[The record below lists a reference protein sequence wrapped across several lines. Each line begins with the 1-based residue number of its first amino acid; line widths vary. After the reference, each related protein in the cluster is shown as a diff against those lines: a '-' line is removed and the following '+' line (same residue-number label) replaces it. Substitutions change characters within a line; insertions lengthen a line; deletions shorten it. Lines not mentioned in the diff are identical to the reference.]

1 MSTTKKSA
9 AKASVKKSTT
19 KTATKPVTKEAA
31 AAKAPIKA
39 TPKAEKEQMVL
50 YTIRLA
56 PSAVN
61 ELKARAAKQGVTH
74 AAIAR
79 SYIETGLAKAA

>member
-9 AKASVKKSTT
+9 AKAPAKKP
-19 KTATKPVTKEAA
+19 TAEAAAKPAAKKVA

-39 TPKAEKEQMVL
+39 APKAEKEQMVL

-56 PSAVN
+56 PSAIEKLN
-61 ELKARAAKQGVTH
+61 ARAAKQGVTH

-79 SYIETGLAKAA
+79 SYIEAGLAKTA